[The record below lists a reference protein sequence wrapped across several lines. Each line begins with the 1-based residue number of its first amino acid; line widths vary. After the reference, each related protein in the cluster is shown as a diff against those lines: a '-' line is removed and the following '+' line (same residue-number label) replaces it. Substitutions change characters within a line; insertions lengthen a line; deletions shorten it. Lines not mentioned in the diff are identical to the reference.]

1 MNSSARSFQPVGVD
15 NLPVYPISASDR
27 LDSHFFIQW
36 NLKRWRGS
44 EFRRLADPEV
54 GWAWFQLI
62 NAAQDETPIGTLPT
76 NDVLLAECARV
87 SLEKWRQLCE
97 RTVSPL
103 HKWHKVMCD
112 NGEIRWAHHV
122 VLQVAQEALDGRMR
136 HQQSNEERAIYA
148 RLKRIREALT
158 NFGCDKS
165 VAADDT
171 LVKRIDEWLTANCTG
186 NRRKADYE
194 RALMHAAREKWFDG
208 GVSPRRR

>member
-1 MNSSARSFQPVGVD
+1 MTRAVRNLQAVVVD
-15 NLPVYPISASDR
+15 DLPFYPISTEDR

-97 RTVSPL
+97 RTISPL
-103 HKWHKVMCD
+103 HKWHKDVCD

-122 VLQVAQEALDGRMR
+122 VQLVAQEALEGRAR
-136 HQQSNEERAIYA
+136 HQQSNEEKAVYA
-148 RLKRIREALT
+148 RLKRIREALV

-165 VAADDT
+165 VSADDV
-171 LVKRIDEWLTANCTG
+171 LVKRLDDWLVTNCVG

-194 RALMHAAREKWFDG
+194 RALMHGAREKWFDG
-208 GVSPRRR
+208 VKARLK